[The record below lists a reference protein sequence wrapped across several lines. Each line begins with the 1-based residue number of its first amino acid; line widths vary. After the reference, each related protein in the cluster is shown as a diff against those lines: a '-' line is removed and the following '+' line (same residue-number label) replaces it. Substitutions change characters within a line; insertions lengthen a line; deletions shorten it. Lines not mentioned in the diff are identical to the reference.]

1 MVVTMTSIKIISTY
15 FISSPSFYGER
26 FSNWHEFCYKEKW
39 ESGVQGQKECCFGQ
53 ARRELVWL
61 CSKQAIKGWWIRIP
75 SKREPYYSQ
84 TCHALWSVKCLII
97 NNNVTNCVKKET
109 WKQIQLLY
117 KSGSSNWRKWTC
129 LLKLSHRGCRHIIFT
144 VWTLKY
150 KLRDMT
156 MILQQCLVFYLK
168 MCNRLQMSF
177 SSEIL
182 IKSNLLKNQIN
193 CTNIWV
199 ITLWK
204 PSSSSNK

>member
-1 MVVTMTSIKIISTY
+1 MVLTMTLIKIISTC
-15 FISSPSFYGER
+15 FISSPSFYSER

-61 CSKQAIKGWWIRIP
+61 CSKQAIKGWWIGIP

-117 KSGSSNWRKWTC
+117 KSGISNWRKWTC
-129 LLKLSHRGCRHIIFT
+129 LPETFSLWVWAHNFYSLDTKIQAEGHDNDTAT
-144 VWTLKY
+144 V
-150 KLRDMT
+150 
-156 MILQQCLVFYLK
+156 
-168 MCNRLQMSF
+168 
-177 SSEIL
+177 SSVL
-182 IKSNLLKNQIN
+182 PKNMQ
-193 CTNIWV
+193 
-199 ITLWK
+199 
-204 PSSSSNK
+204 